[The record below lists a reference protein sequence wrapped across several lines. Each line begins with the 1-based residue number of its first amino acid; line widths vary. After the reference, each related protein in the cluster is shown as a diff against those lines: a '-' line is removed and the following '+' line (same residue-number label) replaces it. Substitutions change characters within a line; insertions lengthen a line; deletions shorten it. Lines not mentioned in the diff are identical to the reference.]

1 LIAGGAHPN
10 PVPFADI
17 VTFTTHKTLRG
28 PRGGCILSKASHAT
42 AVDKAVFPGWQGGP
56 LEHVI
61 AGKAVAFYEALQ
73 PSFVDYA
80 KQIVSNASALA
91 AALAGAGFRL
101 VSGGTDSH
109 LMVVD
114 LQPFDADLTGKEA
127 QAVLDQAGITLNKNT
142 IPDDPRSPF
151 VTSGVRIGTP
161 SVTTQGMKEPEMAH
175 IAELIARV
183 LRHRNDP
190 ATISEARA
198 DVAVLC
204 AKFPAY
210 S

>member
-1 LIAGGAHPN
+1 VL
-10 PVPFADI
+10 
-17 VTFTTHKTLRG
+17 
-28 PRGGCILSKASHAT
+28 
-42 AVDKAVFPGWQGGP
+42 
-56 LEHVI
+56 
-61 AGKAVAFYEALQ
+61 
-73 PSFVDYA
+73 
-80 KQIVSNASALA
+80 NASALA
-91 AALAGAGFRL
+91 AALANEGFRL

-161 SVTTQGMKEPEMAH
+161 SVTTQGMKEPEMAL
-175 IAELIARV
+175 IAMLIARV
-183 LRHRNDP
+183 LRERTNQV
-190 ATISEARA
+190 TIAAVRDE
-198 DVAVLC
+198 VAALC